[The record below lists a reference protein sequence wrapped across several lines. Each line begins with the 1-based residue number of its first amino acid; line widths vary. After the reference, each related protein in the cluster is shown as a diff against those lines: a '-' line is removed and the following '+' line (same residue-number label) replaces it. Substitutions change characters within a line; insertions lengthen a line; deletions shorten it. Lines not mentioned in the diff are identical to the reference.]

1 VGNGAAGALGI
12 TQETLALA
20 KQALSAGMR
29 PEDMSDPLRKA
40 ITQASG
46 LVAFNLEAPSK
57 KLFPVLTPF
66 RNKIP
71 RDTGG
76 KGTAVQWKA
85 VTKINATGVS
95 AGVSEG
101 NRGAVISTTTQSLTA
116 AYKGLGLEDYVTYE
130 AEYAGRTFEDAKAL
144 AVMNLLS
151 ALMIAEESV
160 IIGGNASTGLGTTPT
175 PTVANSGTGG
185 TIAAATY
192 DVIAVALTTE
202 GWTNSAVGVS
212 GVPVGPISRTNADGT
227 IDVIGVGVAQK
238 SAASSGTTTSGST
251 SSITASV
258 TPVPRAVAYA
268 WYVGTSGAE
277 RIVAITGGN
286 SVLITA
292 LPGGTNQLAS
302 ALPSSDQS
310 TNTLVF
316 DGIIP
321 QVIGPGALT
330 TYQAVGSSATLFQ
343 GSTGGLVM
351 QMATGVAGTGTP
363 LTADGK
369 GGIVE
374 WDAMLRAF
382 WDLSRLSPVRI
393 WVNAQEAQNAATKVL
408 TASGSGV
415 QRFIQTTVDGVTGGV
430 YLKSYYNK
438 FGTGGGQVI
447 DIALHPNLP
456 PGTTLFET
464 EQLPYRA
471 NNVPSVLR
479 MDIRQEYYQIEW
491 SPRTRKYEYGEYVDE
506 VLKCYFPGAFGVV
519 MNVANG

>member
-1 VGNGAAGALGI
+1 MGNAAIA
-12 TQETLALA
+12 QETLDLA
-20 KQALSAGMR
+20 KKALSEAMPLDGM
-29 PEDMSDPLRKA
+29 RKA
-40 ITQASG
+40 ITQATG
-46 LVAFNLEAPSK
+46 LVGYNLEAPSK
-57 KLFPVLTPF
+57 KLIPVITPF

-76 KGTAVQWKA
+76 KGTAVNWKA
-85 VTKINATGVS
+85 VTKINATGIS

-101 NRGAVISTTTQSLTA
+101 NRGAVIATTVANLTA

-130 AEYAGRTFEDAKAL
+130 ADYASRTFEDVKAL

-151 ALMIAEESV
+151 ALMIAEEAV
-160 IIGGNASTGLGTTPT
+160 IVGGNASTALGTTPT
-175 PTVANSGTGG
+175 PTVANSATGG
-185 TIAAATY
+185 TIPAGTY
-192 DVIAVALTTE
+192 DVIAVALAND
-202 GWTNSAVGVS
+202 GFLNGAVGVS
-212 GVPVGPISRTNADGT
+212 GLPVGPVSRTNADGT

-238 SAASSGTTTSGST
+238 SAASGGTTTTGTT

-258 TPVPRAVAYA
+258 GAVKGAVAYA
-268 WYVGTSGAE
+268 WFVGTAGAE
-277 RIVAITGGN
+277 RIVAITGTN

-302 ALPSSDQS
+302 ALPASDQS

-330 TYQAVGSSATLFQ
+330 TYQAIGTTATLFQ

-351 QMATGVAGTGTP
+351 QMAAGAAGVGTG

-374 WDAMLRAF
+374 IDAMLRAF
-382 WDLSRLSPVRI
+382 WDLSRLSPARI
-393 WVNAQEAQNAATKVL
+393 WVNSQEAQNMASKVL

-415 QRFIQTTVDGVTGGV
+415 SRMISTTVDGITGGV

-438 FGTGGGQVI
+438 FGTGGGQAI
-447 DIALHPNLP
+447 DIAIHPNLP
-456 PGTTLFET
+456 PGTILFET
-464 EQLPYRA
+464 ETLPYRA

-479 MDIRQEYYQIEW
+479 MDIRQEYYQVDW
-491 SPRTRKYEYGEYVDE
+491 PPRTRKNEYGVYVDE
-506 VLKCYFPGAFGVV
+506 LLKCYFPGAFGIIT
-519 MNVANG
+519 NIANA